1 MQSVFNIAS
10 RARSISLSILIVLRA
25 LVALALSTTLL
36 FRVIWVTVV
45 LLISLLGELLSL
57 RCFMVTAI
65 VVRLVVLL
73 A

>member
-1 MQSVFNIAS
+1 MQSIFNIAS

-25 LVALALSTTLL
+25 LVTLALSNTLL

-45 LLISLLGELLSL
+45 LVISLLGELLSL
-57 RCFMVTAI
+57 RCFMAASI

>member
-1 MQSVFNIAS
+1 M
-10 RARSISLSILIVLRA
+10 SILIVLRA